1 MDVSCY
7 QCNTVTTIEI
17 GFEVKNFVC
26 PNCQSVYISDASK
39 ELRRERA
46 FNHKI
51 PHVGLQIGQKGIL
64 KGIEYIVTGI
74 LTKKVYGAYY
84 WNEYV
89 LTDKLNKFVYLSESD
104 GHWIFLKEI
113 EDKFDVSNHPKFLT
127 YEGVVMNL
135 YDYTD
140 VEIVSAQ
147 GFFDF
152 ALPKKKTHSTEYISV
167 PNMISIEKD
176 GDTETTYFGEHI
188 TTKEIRKGF
197 PFFTLPSK
205 VGTGL
210 VQPFFLNVTNT
221 AIIFCIFS
229 ILILLS
235 HWFIYKDKVEK
246 QVFYKDLTVDA
257 FNNKEIV
264 SPSFILEGGSAPMTI
279 AVNSGVDNSWANVQV
294 ALLNEKTNDAV
305 YASKDIEYYHGYT
318 DGESWSEGNS
328 SEEFNICGVAAGKY
342 HLVITPQKAPE
353 DLQNNSLTIKAVW
366 DQPSGRNR
374 WLTIIFMAVL
384 LVALYYLNVNFEQ
397 KRWED
402 SDHSPY
408 N

>member
-1 MDVSCY
+1 MEVSCY
-7 QCNTVTTIEI
+7 QCNTVTTVEV

-26 PNCQSVYISDASK
+26 PNCQSVYILDINKA
-39 ELRRERA
+39 LRRERS

-64 KGIEYIVTGI
+64 KGIEYTVTGI

-84 WNEYV
+84 WNEYI
-89 LTDKLNKFVYLSESD
+89 LNDKSNHFVYLSESD

-113 EDKFDVSNHPKFLT
+113 EDKFEVSNRPKFLT
-127 YEGVVMNL
+127 YEGIVMNL

-152 ALPKKKTHSTEYISV
+152 TLPKKKIHSIEYISA

-210 VQPFFLNVTNT
+210 VQPFFFDIRNT
-221 AIIFCIFS
+221 AIVFCIVA

-235 HWFIYKDKVEK
+235 HWFIYKDKLEK
-246 QVFYKDLTVDA
+246 QVFYKDLTFDA

-264 SPSFILEGGSAPMTI
+264 SPSFVLEGGSAPMTI

-318 DGESWSEGNS
+318 DGESWTEGNH

-374 WLTIIFMAVL
+374 WLTIIFLAVL